1 MEIIQSIATKNP
13 CYKAG
18 KKIRIKGI
26 MVSGVG
32 SPQPSAKVFAHN
44 WNQEKCEGR
53 CAHAFVDANDGNV
66 IQTLPWNHRGWHCGR
81 HPATKNSAN
90 YTHIGVK
97 LCEPSQ
103 IRYGRKKSIEL
114 AGSKDLAV
122 AAVKRTYDSTVKLLA
137 NLCKRFQLDPM
148 TAILSPMEGYK
159 QRICA
164 FHNELEALWEF
175 LDMGYTMDGLRKD
188 VKYRMVITEKI
199 AEVKAEAEQSPLV
212 VDKTVEVKPEVGK
225 TVGEVGEGIQLLNPD
240 SDQLPPVVN
249 KIVEVKPEM
258 VEVAERI
265 AAMPSP
271 EVPDIAPTPEPRM
284 QIRIDIDNLRI
295 RTTPGMGNNVT
306 GKYTGKGIF
315 EILEIQNGSGSK
327 TGWGKLADGSGWVCL
342 DYVTM
347 L

>member
-53 CAHAFVDANDGNV
+53 CAHAFVDANDGTV

-81 HPATKNSAN
+81 HPGTKNSAN

-103 IRYGRKKSIEL
+103 IRYNRKRGIEL
-114 AGSKDLAV
+114 AGDKALAV

-175 LDMGYTMDGLRKD
+175 LGMEYSMDGLRKD
-188 VKYRMVITEKI
+188 VKKRMESKEKI
-199 AEVKAEAEQSPLV
+199 AEVLVEVGQSPSV
-212 VDKTVEVKPEVGK
+212 VDKVVEIKPELEK
-225 TVGEVGEGIQLLNPD
+225 GI
-240 SDQLPPVVN
+240 QLPPVTD
-249 KIVEVKPEM
+249 KIVEVKSEM

-265 AAMPSP
+265 AAMPIP
-271 EVPDIAPTPEPRM
+271 EIPNIVPTPEPKM

-295 RTTPGMGNNVT
+295 RTSPGMSNNIT
-306 GKYTGKGIF
+306 GKYTGKGVF

>member
-18 KKIRIKGI
+18 KKIHIKGI

-53 CAHAFVDANDGNV
+53 CAHAFVDANDGTV

-81 HPATKNSAN
+81 HPGTKNSAN

-103 IRYGRKKSIEL
+103 IRYNRKRGIEL
-114 AGSKDLAV
+114 AGDKALAV

-175 LDMGYTMDGLRKD
+175 LGMEYSMDGLRKD
-188 VKYRMVITEKI
+188 VKKRMDSKEKI
-199 AEVKAEAEQSPLV
+199 AESQAKADQSPSVIDKV
-212 VDKTVEVKPEVGK
+212 VEIKPEVGEI
-225 TVGEVGEGIQLLNPD
+225 VGEVGEGIQISNLD
-240 SDQLPPVVN
+240 SDRLPPVINKAAVVN
-249 KIVEVKPEM
+249 PEVIEI
-258 VEVAERI
+258 AERI
-265 AAMPSP
+265 ATMPIP
-271 EVPDIAPTPEPRM
+271 EIPSIEPTPEPKM

-295 RTTPGMGNNVT
+295 RTSPGISNNVT
-306 GKYTGKGIF
+306 GKYTGKGMF

-327 TGWGKLADGSGWVCL
+327 TGWGKLDDGSGWVCL
-342 DYVTM
+342 DYVT
-347 L
+347 LL

>member
-53 CAHAFVDANDGNV
+53 CAHAFVDANDGSV

-81 HPATKNSAN
+81 HPGTKNSAN

-103 IRYGRKKSIEL
+103 IRYNRKRGIEL
-114 AGSKDLAV
+114 AGDKTLAI

-175 LDMGYTMDGLRKD
+175 LGMEYSMDGLRKD
-188 VKYRMVITEKI
+188 VKKRMEN
-199 AEVKAEAEQSPLV
+199 
-212 VDKTVEVKPEVGK
+212 VDKPIKMDKVVEAKPEVEK
-225 TVGEVGEGIQLLNPD
+225 GI
-240 SDQLPPVVN
+240 QLPPVIN
-249 KIVEVKPEM
+249 KVVEVKPEM
-258 VEVAERI
+258 VEAAERI
-265 AAMPSP
+265 AAMPIP
-271 EVPDIAPTPEPRM
+271 EIPSIAPIPEPKM

-295 RTTPGMGNNVT
+295 RTSPGMSNNIT
-306 GKYTGKGIF
+306 GKYTGKGVF